1 MNTGDWAPK
10 ASVYGT
16 EGQRF
21 ESSRARKKTPANAG
35 VFALLDAGRRFS
47 APCPARKLYI
57 AAADAMTY
65 DGVRR
70 ETLLLLAEG

>member
-1 MNTGDWAPK
+1 
-10 ASVYGT
+10 
-16 EGQRF
+16 
-21 ESSRARKKTPANAG
+21 
-35 VFALLDAGRRFS
+35 LDAGRRFS